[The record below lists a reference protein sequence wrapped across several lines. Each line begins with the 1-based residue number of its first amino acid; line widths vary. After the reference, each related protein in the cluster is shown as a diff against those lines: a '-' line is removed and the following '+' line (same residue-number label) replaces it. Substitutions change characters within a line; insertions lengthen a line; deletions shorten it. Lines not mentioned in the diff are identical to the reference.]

1 MIRETIEGFKF
12 ELFVCVTDGEG
23 NSLIPFSPHPTTGGD
38 ITIES
43 VVVRDEVT
51 EFEVDEWC
59 EFALSEGSAEIC
71 EERYAYF

>member
-1 MIRETIEGFKF
+1 MISFH
-12 ELFVCVTDGEG
+12 L
-23 NSLIPFSPHPTTGGD
+23 HPATGGD
-38 ITIES
+38 VTIES
-43 VVVRDEVT
+43 IVVRDEVT